1 MRWHKNWKENAFA
14 GAEITA
20 REMIWHCKTWG
31 TEGDRAVKGVRSYR
45 QKVWTKAAWWHKY
58 YFTFNKDHLTRLLA
72 LEVDQCVA
80 SKEDWG
86 QQDSFIAFYSF
97 IFQKKYFLKRYPVR
111 SRLLLLSTCPVT
123 WELLTPRTDQLLL
136 PWEYRFSITH
146 FSLDIIQISEEES
159 PGVIRKG
166 LYKEIQP
173 HSKNEGS

>member
-1 MRWHKNWKENAFA
+1 MFCFVLWFLWNTATWEQTLRWSGEHNGLIQGREPMMRWHKNWKENAFA

-97 IFQKKYFLKRYPVR
+97 IFQKKIFFKKIP
-111 SRLLLLSTCPVT
+111 SS
-123 WELLTPRTDQLLL
+123 
-136 PWEYRFSITH
+136 F
-146 FSLDIIQISEEES
+146 
-159 PGVIRKG
+159 
-166 LYKEIQP
+166 
-173 HSKNEGS
+173 